1 MDSNQVDLENKPQE
15 VNAQSGPR
23 SVHGFKWFLAAISLY
38 VAVFVYALDGT
49 IAADIQSS
57 IIEQFN
63 DVGSLTWIGTGFPLG
78 SLCFILPSAG
88 FYAIFNFKP
97 IFILSILIFEAAS
110 ALCGAAPNMNA
121 LIVGRV
127 IAGVGGTGIFMG

>member
-1 MDSNQVDLENKPQE
+1 MHHILQLLFRNKFLRFLFQHIILNQTMDSKQVDLENDAQE
-15 VNAQSGPR
+15 VNAKSDPR

-78 SLCFILPSAG
+78 SLCFILPA
-88 FYAIFNFKP
+88 
-97 IFILSILIFEAAS
+97 
-110 ALCGAAPNMNA
+110 
-121 LIVGRV
+121 
-127 IAGVGGTGIFMG
+127 